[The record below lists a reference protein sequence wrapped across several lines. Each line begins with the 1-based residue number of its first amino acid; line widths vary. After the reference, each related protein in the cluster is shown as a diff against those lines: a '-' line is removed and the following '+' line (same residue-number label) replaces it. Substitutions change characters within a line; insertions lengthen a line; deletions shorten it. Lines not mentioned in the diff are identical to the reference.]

1 MTNADTRI
9 FEEAASW
16 AGDREAQRERSR
28 RRAWLIV
35 WVLATIAALEAFA
48 LIALVPLKT
57 VVPYTILVDRQTGY
71 TTMLDPAKPATLGSD
86 EALKRSMLVQYV
98 VAREGFSFA
107 EVRGDYRKV
116 MSWSDGVARAS
127 YARDMAATNPD
138 SPVARYGRNNQV
150 TIYPKSVSDLS
161 DGSAMVR
168 YDQVETGAD
177 GRASAPIPY
186 AAVVTYRF
194 QPRAM
199 SVEERFIN
207 PLGFE
212 VTRYR
217 RDPEA
222 VTIARPA
229 PAPSTRDMAAPPTG
243 AGQ

>member
-1 MTNADTRI
+1 MTKPDKAI

-35 WVLATIAALEAFA
+35 WVLAGIAVLEAFA
-48 LIALVPLKT
+48 LIAMAPLKT

-71 TTMLDPAKPATLGSD
+71 TTMLDPAKPATLGGD

-98 VAREGFSFA
+98 VAREEFSFA
-107 EVRGDYRKV
+107 QVRGDYRKV
-116 MSWSDGVARAS
+116 MSWSGGVARAA

-138 SPVARYGRNNQV
+138 SPVARYGRNAQV
-150 TIYPKSVSDLS
+150 EIYPKSVSDLS
-161 DGSAMVR
+161 EGSAMVR
-168 YDQVETGAD
+168 FDLVETGQD

-199 SVEERFIN
+199 SVEERFLN

-229 PAPSTRDMAAPPTG
+229 VAPTNEPIVAPPVG
-243 AGQ
+243 ATR

>member
-1 MTNADTRI
+1 MTRAETTI

-16 AGDREAQRERSR
+16 AGDREEQRERSR
-28 RRAWLIV
+28 RRAWRIV
-35 WVLATIAALEAFA
+35 WVLATIAVLEAFA

-71 TTMLDPAKPATLGSD
+71 TTMLDPARPATFGSD

-98 VAREGFSFA
+98 VGREGFSFA
-107 EVRGDYRKV
+107 QVRGDYRRV
-116 MSWSDGVARAS
+116 MSWSGGVARAS

-138 SPVARYGRNNQV
+138 SPVARYGRNTQV
-150 TIYPKSVSDLS
+150 EIYPKSVSDLA

-168 YDQVETGAD
+168 FDLVETGQD

-222 VTIARPA
+222 VTIARPVV
-229 PAPSTRDMAAPPTG
+229 APSAEVIVAPSSAVTR
-243 AGQ
+243 